1 MNHIMSGIQGV
12 RALIYLDGISVYGGN
27 LQEHNGG
34 PIEVFD
40 RIREHLDKYEFLKE
54 QEVY

>member
-1 MNHIMSGIQGV
+1 MSGIQGV